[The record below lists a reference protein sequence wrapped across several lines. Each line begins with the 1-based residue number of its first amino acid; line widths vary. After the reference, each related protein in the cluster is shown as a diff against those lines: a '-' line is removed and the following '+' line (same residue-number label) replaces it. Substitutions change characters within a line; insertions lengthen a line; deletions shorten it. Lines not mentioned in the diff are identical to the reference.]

1 MTDST
6 APRIAASGLPPLTSE
21 AADTVLIER
30 AGPVTTLV
38 LNRPERLNAANTDM
52 FASLTEALHEVD
64 RDPDCAVVVL
74 TGAGRAFSTGKDMK
88 APQEF
93 AAMEDRAQ
101 RSRRVFQTVRLL
113 RDLPQ
118 PVIAAVRGHAVGAGF
133 ALAAACDL
141 RVIAPDA
148 SFNPVFTDIGMTP
161 GDLGLSFHL
170 PRLIGAGR
178 AAHVLYTATPVHA
191 QQALDWGLASEIAAD
206 PRERAQ
212 ELAADL
218 ARRSAESLRQTKEL
232 LGASA
237 SASSLHD
244 HLLLEYRSQVIC
256 GETAAHERAVQEFRS
271 RR

>member
-1 MTDST
+1 M
-6 APRIAASGLPPLTSE
+6 PASGFPPLTPE
-21 AADTVLIER
+21 AAETVQIER

-52 FASLTEALHEVD
+52 FARLTEALHEVD

-88 APQEF
+88 APQDF
-93 AAMEDRAQ
+93 ATVEDRTR

-141 RVIAPDA
+141 RVVAPDA
-148 SFNPVFTDIGMTP
+148 SFDPVFTDIGMTP

-178 AAHVLYTATPVHA
+178 AAHVLYTATPILA
-191 QQALDWGLASEIAAD
+191 QQAVDWGLASEIAAD
-206 PRERAQ
+206 PRGRAQ
-212 ELAADL
+212 ELAAGL
-218 ARRSAESLRQTKEL
+218 AAKAPESLRQTKEL
-232 LGASA
+232 LGAA
-237 SASSLHD
+237 ATASSLHD

-256 GETAAHERAVQEFRS
+256 AETADHARAVRAFRS
-271 RR
+271 RRQ